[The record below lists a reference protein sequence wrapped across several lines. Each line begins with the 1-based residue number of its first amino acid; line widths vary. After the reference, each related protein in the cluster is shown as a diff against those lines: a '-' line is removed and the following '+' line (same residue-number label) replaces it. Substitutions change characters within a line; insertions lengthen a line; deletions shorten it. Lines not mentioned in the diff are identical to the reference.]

1 MTTKRWLPRTALGA
15 LTALLGLGPSCAA
28 PAAPGE
34 LMMVLQ
40 TDLALPKDVDSVRL
54 QILVRGDPR
63 RDQIFDKLGDDARA
77 AYEAIAAA
85 RAAVGP
91 RMPPRS
97 PCSRP
102 SRRRASACTR
112 LKMRASLTA
121 AAPGLQA
128 CRACCAQWLR

>member
-63 RDQIFDKLGDDARA
+63 RDQIFDKLGDDGSLLIPASLG
-77 AYEAIAAA
+77 I
-85 RAAVGP
+85 VIQDGGD
-91 RMPPRS
+91 
-97 PCSRP
+97 P
-102 SRRRASACTR
+102 STPVTFRITAFRGLKEIGRAS
-112 LKMRASLTA
+112 
-121 AAPGLQA
+121 
-128 CRACCAQWLR
+128 CRERVSSPV